1 MELLDKFGLNSTL
14 FLQLAVFLVTYFFL
28 KTFLF
33 QPYLKAFVR
42 RSEMTDMTQTTASNV
57 VTENR
62 ELSVQF
68 EQKARSLNDRI
79 SRIFDGARQEGQK
92 QFDQT
97 IQTART
103 NAETNLSKSR
113 TDLQS
118 QIQGVKASL
127 LKEVPAMTGMIVDK
141 LLGRKGN

>member
-1 MELLDKFGLNSTL
+1 
-14 FLQLAVFLVTYFFL
+14 
-28 KTFLF
+28 
-33 QPYLKAFVR
+33 
-42 RSEMTDMTQTTASNV
+42 MTQTTASNV